1 VTGSPS
7 DPQRAVA
14 PLLMAGAALTGAL
27 VARWPSWQALLVAG
41 AGSTA
46 WLIAGGRRIWPAA
59 LLLGIALSILGAQAW
74 AGTVG
79 RQDGTVEGM
88 ARLVGDPKPMPGGGW
103 RSEVRIDG
111 MRFDAEFGA
120 AHAAVSHLLAGEGV
134 WVTGRTDGSPR
145 RWQRSRHVMGTIT
158 VMEVGATSPAG
169 PVSGLAN
176 MLRRTLAAGA
186 ETLGPEASALL
197 SGLVVGDDRSQ
208 SDRTADDFR
217 AAGLGHL
224 LAVSGQN
231 VAFVLAAA
239 GPLLHRLRFRYR
251 LPLALLLLGFFA
263 LVTRFEPSVLRATVM
278 AGGSALAAARGRSLG
293 GLRLLATSVVALLVV
308 DPLLVHRAAFQLS
321 VAASAGILLAS
332 RSLAAAVPGPALVR
346 ETAGVTLAAQAA
358 VAPILLASFGPM
370 PVAAIPANL
379 MAAPVA
385 GPLMIWGITGG
396 LLAGLLGPPFDWILH
411 LPSAIGLWW
420 IAEVA
425 RLAGRWS
432 LGLLGTTAGIA
443 VSLAVATVAV
453 LSDRGSTVA
462 ARRLLAALL
471 IALASISIMTAM
483 STPGAGIRD
492 GIRLLDDSGAVVVVD
507 RRYSAERLLESLRVR
522 GVRTPSLIVFREPV
536 APGIS
541 GAVVERFGAVRIV
554 GPPGSVDAEVPMDST
569 VVHVAGQAWL
579 LDIGHGTLSMRRL
592 GP

>member
-1 VTGSPS
+1 
-7 DPQRAVA
+7 
-14 PLLMAGAALTGAL
+14 
-27 VARWPSWQALLVAG
+27 
-41 AGSTA
+41 
-46 WLIAGGRRIWPAA
+46 
-59 LLLGIALSILGAQAW
+59 
-74 AGTVG
+74 
-79 RQDGTVEGM
+79 
-88 ARLVGDPKPMPGGGW
+88 
-103 RSEVRIDG
+103 
-111 MRFDAEFGA
+111 
-120 AHAAVSHLLAGEGV
+120 
-134 WVTGRTDGSPR
+134 
-145 RWQRSRHVMGTIT
+145 MGTIK

-293 GLRLLATSVVALLVV
+293 GLRLLAMSVVALLVV

-432 LGLLGTTAGIA
+432 LGLFGTTAGIA

-453 LSDRGSTVA
+453 LSDRGSTVV

-471 IALASISIMTAM
+471 IALASISIMTVM

-522 GVRTPSLIVFREPV
+522 GVRSPSLIVFREPV
-536 APGIS
+536 TPGLS
-541 GAVVERFGAVRIV
+541 GAVVERYGAVRIV

-579 LDIGHGTLSMRRL
+579 LDIGNGTLSMRRL

>member
-1 VTGSPS
+1 
-7 DPQRAVA
+7 
-14 PLLMAGAALTGAL
+14 MAGAL
-27 VARWPSWQALLVAG
+27 VARWPSGQALLVVAG
-41 AGSTA
+41 VSTA
-46 WLIAGGRRIWPAA
+46 WLVAGGRRLWPAA
-59 LLLGIALSILGAQAW
+59 LLVCLALSALGAHAW
-74 AGTVG
+74 SGTAGRPAAG
-79 RQDGTVEGM
+79 VEGM

-103 RSEVRIDG
+103 RAEVRVHG

-120 AHAAVSHLLAGEGV
+120 AHTAVSRLLAGEGV
-134 WVTGRTDGSPR
+134 WVRGRTEGPAR
-145 RWQRSRHVMGTIT
+145 RWQRSRHVIGTIT
-158 VMEVGATSPAG
+158 VVEVGATSPAG

-176 MLRRTLAAGA
+176 TLRRTLASGA
-186 ETLGPEASALL
+186 EPLGPEASALL

-239 GPLLHRLRFRYR
+239 GPLLHRLRYRYR

-263 LVTRFEPSVLRATVM
+263 LVTRFEPSVLRATAM

-293 GLRLLATSVVALLVV
+293 GLRLLAVSVVALLVI

-321 VAASAGILLAS
+321 VAASAGILLVSRPLAS
-332 RSLAAAVPGPALVR
+332 VLPGPGMLR

-358 VAPILLASFGPM
+358 VAPILLASFGPI

-379 MAAPVA
+379 LAAPAA
-385 GPLMIWGITGG
+385 GPLMVWGITGG

-411 LPSAIGLWW
+411 LPSAVGLWW

-432 LGLLGTTAGIA
+432 LGLIGTAAGIA

-453 LSDRGSTVA
+453 LSERGSAVP
-462 ARRLLAALL
+462 ARRLLAVLL
-471 IALASISIMTAM
+471 TALASISTLTVMA
-483 STPGAGIRD
+483 SPGAGTRD
-492 GIRLLDDSGAVVVVD
+492 GLRLLDDSGTVVVVD
-507 RRYSAERLLESLRVR
+507 RRYSAERLLESLRIR
-522 GVRTPSLIVFREPV
+522 GVRSPSLIVFREPV
-536 APGIS
+536 PPWLS
-541 GAVVERFGAVRIV
+541 SAVVERYGPVRIV
-554 GPPGSVDAEVPMDST
+554 GPPGSADAEVPLDST
-569 VVHVAGQAWL
+569 VLHVAGQAWL
-579 LDIGHGTLSMRRL
+579 LDLANGTLSVRRL

>member
-1 VTGSPS
+1 
-7 DPQRAVA
+7 
-14 PLLMAGAALTGAL
+14 
-27 VARWPSWQALLVAG
+27 
-41 AGSTA
+41 
-46 WLIAGGRRIWPAA
+46 
-59 LLLGIALSILGAQAW
+59 
-74 AGTVG
+74 
-79 RQDGTVEGM
+79 
-88 ARLVGDPKPMPGGGW
+88 
-103 RSEVRIDG
+103 
-111 MRFDAEFGA
+111 
-120 AHAAVSHLLAGEGV
+120 
-134 WVTGRTDGSPR
+134 
-145 RWQRSRHVMGTIT
+145 
-158 VMEVGATSPAG
+158 
-169 PVSGLAN
+169 
-176 MLRRTLAAGA
+176 
-186 ETLGPEASALL
+186 
-197 SGLVVGDDRSQ
+197 
-208 SDRTADDFR
+208 
-217 AAGLGHL
+217 
-224 LAVSGQN
+224 
-231 VAFVLAAA
+231 
-239 GPLLHRLRFRYR
+239 
-251 LPLALLLLGFFA
+251 
-263 LVTRFEPSVLRATVM
+263 
-278 AGGSALAAARGRSLG
+278 
-293 GLRLLATSVVALLVV
+293 
-308 DPLLVHRAAFQLS
+308 
-321 VAASAGILLAS
+321 
-332 RSLAAAVPGPALVR
+332 VR

-432 LGLLGTTAGIA
+432 LGLFGTTAGIA

-453 LSDRGSTVA
+453 LSDRGSTVV

-471 IALASISIMTAM
+471 IALASISIMTVM

-522 GVRTPSLIVFREPV
+522 GVRSPSLIVFREPV
-536 APGIS
+536 TPGLS
-541 GAVVERFGAVRIV
+541 GAVVERYGAVRIV

-579 LDIGHGTLSMRRL
+579 LDIGNGTLSMRRL